1 MNIYEEIFNNSLD
14 AKCILDE
21 HSQIVAYN
29 SAFAEIF
36 VCDNSCKG
44 KPFESVTNLQL
55 NLALFD
61 NKNYKLNIKYKNPKN
76 DTFYLEV
83 SCLTINQMGKKLFC
97 FFFEN
102 NTEKLLQEFAL
113 QDAEIEKEAIL
124 DYQTDFV
131 IVQDLDYNILWANKS
146 ATEGSNLTLQEMLY
160 RKCYEIWS
168 DDNSPCEN
176 CSVFRVKQTLKPEEF
191 IRKTKNGTYWLIK
204 ASPIFNK
211 DGKLHRILE
220 IAENITQKKE
230 QERIIAE
237 NEAQYR
243 TLAKY
248 APVGIIVF
256 DNLVPVF
263 ANPKALDILEFQN
276 VKELSIA
283 KLLNYIYPDD
293 YEYFQNFIEMMREYR
308 LKDENVTIKFRLE
321 RNHKIKYIISTVSYF
336 NVLDKNYYQIILID
350 NTELAELSAI
360 QRKLAVESVYLN
372 EKNKLIEELNK
383 RHKLLAKKYNFSDE
397 DVRRLNKLLNS
408 YFLPERDWE
417 ITKKHFEAVHKNFF
431 TNLKK
436 KFPNLTQNELR
447 HCAYIRMNYTTKE
460 IARILNVAPSSVQK
474 ARLRLKKKLKLNSH
488 QDLYLFIMSI

>member
-1 MNIYEEIFNNSLD
+1 MNVYEQIFNNSLD

-21 HSQIVAYN
+21 NYCIIAFN
-29 SAFAEIF
+29 SAFAHIF

-44 KPFESVTNLQL
+44 NSFQKVTNL
-55 NLALFD
+55 NLDLSLFD
-61 NKNYKLNIKYKNPKN
+61 NNNFKKNINYINPKN
-76 DTFYLEV
+76 ETFYLEV
-83 SCLTINQMGKKLFC
+83 SCLTINQNKKKLFC
-97 FFFEN
+97 LFFEDI
-102 NTEKLLQEFAL
+102 TEKLLQEFAL
-113 QDAEIEKEAIL
+113 QNAEIEKEAIL

-131 IVQDLDYNILWANKS
+131 ILQDLEYNILWANKS
-146 ATEGSNLTLQEMLY
+146 AIEGSQLTLKEMLF

-237 NEAQYR
+237 NEIQYR

-248 APVGIIVF
+248 APVGIVVL

-263 ANPKALDILEFQN
+263 ANPKALEILEFQN
-276 VKELSIA
+276 VEQLNLTE
-283 KLLNYIYPDD
+283 LLNYVYSDD
-293 YEYFQNFIEMMREYR
+293 YEYFQNFIEMMREYK

-321 RNHKIKYIISTVSYF
+321 RNNKIKFIISTVSYF
-336 NVLDKNYYQIILID
+336 NVLDKNYYQIIIID

-383 RHKLLAKKYNFSDE
+383 RHKLLAKKYNISDE

-447 HCAYIRMNYTTKE
+447 HCAYIRINYTTKE

-474 ARLRLKKKLKLNSH
+474 ARLRLKKKLKLQSH

>member
-14 AKCILDE
+14 AKCIIDE
-21 HSQIVAYN
+21 NSQIVAYN
-29 SAFAEIF
+29 SAFSHIF
-36 VCDNSCKG
+36 VCDSSCKG
-44 KPFESVTNLQL
+44 KFFNDVTNLRL
-55 NLALFD
+55 DLASFN
-61 NKNYKLNIKYKNPKN
+61 NKTKLHIKYENAKNE
-76 DTFYLEV
+76 TYYLEV
-83 SCLTINQMGKKLFC
+83 SCLIINQMGKRLFC
-97 FFFEN
+97 LFFED
-102 NTEKLLQEFAL
+102 NTEKLLKEYAL
-113 QDAEIEKEAIL
+113 QEAEIEKETIL

-146 ATEGSNLTLQEMLY
+146 ATEGSNLTLKEMLN
-160 RKCYEIWS
+160 RKCYEIWA

-176 CSVFRVKQTLKPEEF
+176 CSVFRVKQSLKPEEF
-191 IRKTKNGTYWLIK
+191 VRKTRNGTYWLIK

-211 DGKLHRILE
+211 DGKIHRILE
-220 IAENITQKKE
+220 VAENITHKKE

-248 APVGIIVF
+248 APVGIIVL

-263 ANPKALDILEFQN
+263 ANPKALDILEFKDLQEFSIS
-276 VKELSIA
+276 ELL
-283 KLLNYIYPDD
+283 KHIYPDD
-293 YEYFQNFIEMMREYR
+293 YEYFQNFIEMMRDYK

-321 RNHKIKYIISTVSYF
+321 KNDKIKYIISTVSFF
-336 NVLDKNYYQIILID
+336 NVLDKNYYQIIILD
-350 NTELAELSAI
+350 NTELEELSAI
-360 QRKLAVESVYLN
+360 QRKLAVETVYLN

-383 RHKLLAKKYNFSDE
+383 RHKHLAKKYNISDD

-417 ITKKHFEAVHKNFF
+417 ISKKHFEAVHKNFF

-474 ARLRLKKKLKLNSH
+474 ARLRLKKKLNLNTH
-488 QDLYLFIMSI
+488 QDLFLYIMSI